1 MPALSEFAPAKIN
14 LYLHVTESRSDGYH
28 GIDSLVAFASVG
40 DEIRVELAATL
51 SLVVHGPFATG
62 LDADPTHNLVWRAA
76 TLLAERLGRAPGAA
90 ITLVKN
96 LPVASGIGGGSSDA
110 AAALRALSLLWR
122 NDDLASLGE
131 LSAILGADV
140 PACLVGRPLQIGGI
154 GEILEPAAALPTLAI
169 VLVNPN
175 IPLPTAS
182 VFRAFRG
189 PFSPRAPPLSFSPI
203 EPMALAQTLAARRN
217 DLTAPAVGLVPMI
230 GDVLECLESARG
242 AWLARMSGS
251 GATCFA
257 LFASSGEAEAA
268 ARQIQARRPEW
279 WTASGTLLT

>member
-40 DEIRVELAATL
+40 DQIRVEPAATL
-51 SLVVHGPFATG
+51 SLVVEGPFAAG

-76 TLLAERLGRAPGAA
+76 ALLAERLGRVPGAA

-110 AAALRALSLLWR
+110 AATLRVLSLLWR
-122 NDDLASLGE
+122 NDDLASLIE

-154 GEILEPAAALPTLAI
+154 GEILERATVLPTLAI
-169 VLVNPN
+169 ALVNPN
-175 IPLPTAS
+175 IPLSTAS

-189 PFSPRAPPLSFSPI
+189 PFSPPAPLTFTPI
-203 EPMALAQTLAARRN
+203 EPVAFARTLAARRN
-217 DLTAPAVGLVPMI
+217 DLTAPAVALVPQI
-230 GDVLECLESARG
+230 GDVLECLASARG
-242 AWLARMSGS
+242 AWLVRMSGS

-268 ARQIQARRPEW
+268 ARQIQAQRPEW
-279 WTASGTLLT
+279 WTASGTLLA